1 MNANNPMI
9 RLEHILTPARSQ
21 VNVPGGSKKRVLEYI
36 AHLIATDQP
45 QIDED
50 TLFENLVAREKL
62 GSTGFGDGIAIPHCR
77 LIGCTAPI
85 SAVLHL
91 ETAVDFD
98 AIDGEPV
105 DLLFVLLVPEEAT
118 DEHLE
123 LLRQIAGIFEQDDV
137 RERLRNAPDS
147 NALYQTVLNAQL

>member
-1 MNANNPMI
+1 MI

-36 AHLIATDQP
+36 AHLIATDSP
-45 QIDED
+45 DIDED
-50 TLFENLVAREKL
+50 VLFESLVAREKL
-62 GSTGFGDGIAIPHCR
+62 GSTGFGNGIAIPHCR
-77 LIGCTAPI
+77 LVGCLTPI
-85 SAVLHL
+85 SAIIHL

-98 AIDGEPV
+98 AIDSEPV

-123 LLRQIAGIFEQDDV
+123 LLRQIASIFEQDDV
-137 RERLRNAPDS
+137 LERLRNAPDS
-147 NALYQTVLNAQL
+147 AALYQAVLDAQL

>member
-1 MNANNPMI
+1 MI
-9 RLEHILTPARSQ
+9 RLEHILTPERSR

-36 AHLIATDQP
+36 AHLIASDLP
-45 QIDED
+45 EIDED
-50 TLFENLVAREKL
+50 VLFESLVAREKL
-62 GSTGFGDGIAIPHCR
+62 GSTGFGNGIAIPHCR
-77 LIGCTAPI
+77 LIGCNAPI

-105 DLLFVLLVPEEAT
+105 DLLFVLLVPAAAT

-123 LLRQIAGIFEQDDV
+123 LLRQIASIFEQDDV

-147 NALYQTVLNAQL
+147 TALYQAVVDAQL

>member
-1 MNANNPMI
+1 MNANKPMI

-45 QIDED
+45 QIDEY
-50 TLFENLVAREKL
+50 TLFESLVAREKL

-123 LLRQIAGIFEQDDV
+123 LLRQIAGIFEQEDV
-137 RERLRNAPDS
+137 RERLRNAADN

>member
-1 MNANNPMI
+1 MI

-50 TLFENLVAREKL
+50 TLFESLVAREKL

-77 LIGCTAPI
+77 LTGCTAPI

-123 LLRQIAGIFEQDDV
+123 LLRQIAGIFEQEDV
-137 RERLRNAPDS
+137 RERLRNAADN

>member
-1 MNANNPMI
+1 MI

-21 VNVPGGSKKRVLEYI
+21 VNVPGGSKKRGLEYI

-50 TLFENLVAREKL
+50 TLFESLVAREKL

-123 LLRQIAGIFEQDDV
+123 LLRQIAGIFEQEDV
-137 RERLRNAPDS
+137 RERLRNAADN

>member
-1 MNANNPMI
+1 M
-9 RLEHILTPARSQ
+9 
-21 VNVPGGSKKRVLEYI
+21 LEYI

-50 TLFENLVAREKL
+50 TLFESLVAREKL

-123 LLRQIAGIFEQDDV
+123 LLRQIAGIFEQEDV
-137 RERLRNAPDS
+137 RERLRNAADN

>member
-1 MNANNPMI
+1 M
-9 RLEHILTPARSQ
+9 
-21 VNVPGGSKKRVLEYI
+21 
-36 AHLIATDQP
+36 
-45 QIDED
+45 
-50 TLFENLVAREKL
+50 AREKL

>member
-1 MNANNPMI
+1 MNVKNHMI
-9 RLEHILTPARSQ
+9 RLAHILTPERSQ

-36 AHLIATDQP
+36 AHLIASDLP
-45 QIDED
+45 EIDED
-50 TLFENLVAREKL
+50 VLFESLVAREKL
-62 GSTGFGDGIAIPHCR
+62 GSTGFGNGIAIPHCR
-77 LIGCTAPI
+77 LIGCNAPI

-123 LLRQIAGIFEQDDV
+123 LLRQIASIFEQDDV

-147 NALYQTVLNAQL
+147 TALYQAVVDAQL

>member
-50 TLFENLVAREKL
+50 TLFESLVAREKL

-91 ETAVDFD
+91 ETAIDFD

>member
-1 MNANNPMI
+1 MI

-21 VNVPGGSKKRVLEYI
+21 VNVPGGSKNRVLEYI

-50 TLFENLVAREKL
+50 TLFESLVAREKL

-91 ETAVDFD
+91 ETAIDFD

>member
-1 MNANNPMI
+1 MNVKNHMI

-36 AHLIATDQP
+36 AHLIATDSP
-45 QIDED
+45 DIDED
-50 TLFENLVAREKL
+50 VLFESLVAREKL
-62 GSTGFGDGIAIPHCR
+62 GSTGFGNGIAIPHCR
-77 LIGCTAPI
+77 LVGCLTPI
-85 SAVLHL
+85 SAIIHL

-98 AIDGEPV
+98 AIDSEPV

-123 LLRQIAGIFEQDDV
+123 LLRQIASIFEQDDV
-137 RERLRNAPDS
+137 LERLRNAPDS
-147 NALYQTVLNAQL
+147 AALYQAVLDAQL

>member
-50 TLFENLVAREKL
+50 TLFESLVAREKL

-91 ETAVDFD
+91 DTAVDFD

>member
-1 MNANNPMI
+1 MNVKTYMI
-9 RLEHILTPARSQ
+9 RLEHILTPERSQ

-36 AHLIATDQP
+36 AHLIASDLP
-45 QIDED
+45 DIDED
-50 TLFENLVAREKL
+50 VLFESLVAREKL
-62 GSTGFGDGIAIPHCR
+62 GSTGFGNGIAIPHCR
-77 LIGCTAPI
+77 LIGCTTPI

-105 DLLFVLLVPEEAT
+105 DLLFVLLVPEQAT

-123 LLRQIAGIFEQDDV
+123 LLRQIASIFEQDDV
-137 RERLRNAPDS
+137 RERLRNARD
-147 NALYQTVLNAQL
+147 NAALYQTVLDAQL

>member
-1 MNANNPMI
+1 MNANKPMI

-50 TLFENLVAREKL
+50 TLFESLVAREKL

>member
-1 MNANNPMI
+1 M
-9 RLEHILTPARSQ
+9 
-21 VNVPGGSKKRVLEYI
+21 NVPGGSKKRILEYI
-36 AHLIATDQP
+36 AHLIASDLP
-45 QIDED
+45 EIDED
-50 TLFENLVAREKL
+50 VLFESLVAREKL
-62 GSTGFGDGIAIPHCR
+62 GSTGFGNGIAIPHCR
-77 LIGCTAPI
+77 LIGCNAPI

-123 LLRQIAGIFEQDDV
+123 LLRQIASIFEQDDV
-137 RERLRNAPDS
+137 RERLRNAPKS
-147 NALYQTVLNAQL
+147 SALYQAVVDAQL

>member
-50 TLFENLVAREKL
+50 TLFESLVAREKL

-118 DEHLE
+118 DDHLD